1 MARPEEPPN
10 IEEQR
15 GFPGG
20 DYGLESSCATAN
32 PEKEPL
38 SSPLLETK
46 FYYPPPRPQ
55 QVTRPRLLAR
65 LNESLSHKLALVS
78 APAGYGKTTLVVEW
92 VSQIPG
98 ASVAWLSL
106 DDGDNDPVRFLTYLI
121 TALQRALPGT
131 SERALSML
139 HAPRKVA
146 SKALPDM
153 SLLNLLMNDL
163 AQVDE
168 PIILVL
174 EDYHLI
180 HVETIHE
187 NITYLLEHLPANVH
201 LLLTSRAE
209 PPLPLSRLRGRGQ
222 LLELRTHDLRFTN
235 QEAGEFL
242 NRSMKLGLSNE
253 KLEVLSAR
261 TEGWIA
267 GLLMAAI
274 SITNRDDVDTF
285 IDDFAGSN
293 RFIMDY
299 LVEEVLQQQPDHIQ
313 HFLHH
318 TCLLERLCGELCD
331 EIMADVNSFEGRSD
345 AEGTPL
351 HSTSLLSSLERANLF
366 IVPLDDRQEWYRY
379 HRLFADLLRK
389 RLGLANPELLPI
401 IHQSAS
407 RWFERKGNLPEAIG
421 HSFSGGDLDRAALL
435 IENAAIQ
442 VFRRSETGLILNWMN
457 KLPETV
463 IQDHPSLGIY
473 YSLALIMNNR
483 RLEEVEAWLDQAQRT
498 ASEGVLDGEA
508 SALRGLV
515 AMLRGEIPSSI
526 ALSRQALEILP
537 EEQILF
543 KSLAAD
549 NLGMCYV
556 LIGDMPSA
564 IQAFDEVVR
573 MAERSGNTMMGAA
586 ALSNLAGL
594 QFVQGQLRGAWA
606 NFQKILELTTDPG
619 GRRLPV
625 AGKALSGLGELAR
638 EWNDLEAA
646 ASYLDEAVELLS
658 QFVEIGVVFC
668 YLSLARVR
676 QAQGDWESAWQL
688 LGKAQELA
696 TETKSIP
703 LDDRLVE
710 VSKARF
716 WILEGNYQPALAW
729 AQTRRLE
736 ENGLAGIRSGA
747 DSLGFDIIESEYLT
761 FARLY
766 IAQGFSEK
774 ALEIL
779 AQLQAIDEEKGR
791 VRRLV
796 EVLCLQ
802 AVIYQSQGEVE
813 TALAFLQRALVIAR
827 PEGFVRTF
835 IDEGI
840 PMTSLLNLAIQRGIE
855 PEYAGRL
862 LATVQAK
869 EIHAQEPSKAS
880 QARDDFFPISSQKAG
895 SGLVEPLSDR
905 ELEVLHWLA
914 AGLSNPEIGAR
925 LVISLSTV
933 KGHTANIYS
942 KLGVNSRTQAVA
954 KARELGILA

>member
-1 MARPEEPPN
+1 MTPN
-10 IEEQR
+10 IEKQWEFLR
-15 GFPGG
+15 G
-20 DYGLESSCATAN
+20 DSGLESSCALAY

-46 FYYPPPRPQ
+46 FYYPPARPQ

-65 LNESLSHKLALVS
+65 LNESLSRKLALVS
-78 APAGYGKTTLVVEW
+78 APAGYGKTSLVVEW
-92 VSQIPG
+92 VSQIPN

-121 TALQRALPGT
+121 TALQRAQPST

-139 HAPRKVA
+139 RAPRRVA

-180 HVETIHE
+180 HFETIHE

-201 LLLTSRAE
+201 ILLTSRAE

-222 LLELRTHDLRFTN
+222 LVELRMHDLRFTD

-253 KLEVLSAR
+253 KIEVLSAR

-299 LVEEVLQQQPDHIQ
+299 LVEEVLQQQPEHIQ
-313 HFLHH
+313 QFLHN
-318 TCLLERLCGELCD
+318 TCLLDRLCGELCD

-345 AEGTPL
+345 AEGSSAC
-351 HSTSLLSSLERANLF
+351 STSMLSSLERANLF

-389 RLGLANPELLPI
+389 RMGLAKPELIPV

-407 RWFERKGNLPEAIG
+407 RWFERKGNLPEAIE
-421 HSFSGGDLDRAALL
+421 HSFSARDLDRAASL
-435 IENAAIQ
+435 IRYAAEPI
-442 VFRRSETGLILNWMN
+442 FRRSETGLILSWMN
-457 KLPETV
+457 KLPDV
-463 IQDHPSLGIY
+463 LIQDHPSLGIY

-483 RLEEVEAWLDQAQRT
+483 RLEEVEARLDQAQRT

-508 SALRGLV
+508 SALRGLL
-515 AMLRGEIPSSI
+515 AMLRGEIPGSI
-526 ALSRQALEILP
+526 ALSRRALEILP

-573 MAERSGNTMMGAA
+573 MAEGSGNTMMAAA

-594 QFVQGQLRGAWA
+594 QFVQGQLRGAWE
-606 NFQKILELTTDPG
+606 NFQKILVLTTDAG

-646 ASYLDEAVELLS
+646 ASYLTEAVELLS

-668 YLSLARVR
+668 YLSLARVKH
-676 QAQGDWESAWQL
+676 AQDNWESAWQL

-696 TETKSIP
+696 SETKSIP

-716 WILEGNYQPALAW
+716 WILEGNYQNALAW
-729 AQTRRLE
+729 AKTRRLE

-747 DSLGFDIIESEYLT
+747 NSLGFDIVESEYLT
-761 FARLY
+761 YARLH
-766 IAQGFSEK
+766 IAQGFPEK

-802 AVIYQSQGEVE
+802 AVSYHAQGEVE
-813 TALAFLQRALVIAR
+813 TALTFLQRALVMAR

-840 PMTSLLNLAIQRGIE
+840 PMMRLLYLAIQRGIE
-855 PEYAGRL
+855 AEYAGRL
-862 LATVQAK
+862 LAARQAK
-869 EIHAQEPSKAS
+869 EIHSQEPSKVT
-880 QARDDFFPISSQKAG
+880 QAAEDFLPFSSEKAG
-895 SGLVEPLSDR
+895 SGLVEPLSER
-905 ELEVLHWLA
+905 EMEVLHWLA

-942 KLGVNSRTQAVA
+942 KLGVNSRTQAIA